1 VVFHCGGGSFKSQ
14 MKRADACGAQLA
26 VIIGDDE
33 AREGS
38 ASLKPLREEQPQKRM
53 PLDSW
58 PRKSAIIFLGMTT
71 MATYDLEEQE
81 QISELKTWWR
91 MYGNLVTGVLLA
103 VAIGVAGWQGW
114 NYYQRKQAAEA
125 SAVYAAVQKA
135 AAERDPKRAR
145 EAAGELIDKYPGTA
159 YAAMAALTSARLQFD
174 AGDLKTAKAQL
185 QWVVD
190 KAATRTCAIWAACVW
205 PTFCSTRRRSTK
217 RSSCCP
223 KSRRRRLPR
232 ASTNSGATCLPH
244 RARRR
249 RPAPPTRRPWPGRR
263 QTSPPPSRRDGTPST
278 ATCCR

>member
-1 VVFHCGGGSFKSQ
+1 
-14 MKRADACGAQLA
+14 
-26 VIIGDDE
+26 
-33 AREGS
+33 
-38 ASLKPLREEQPQKRM
+38 
-53 PLDSW
+53 
-58 PRKSAIIFLGMTT
+58 
-71 MATYDLEEQE
+71 MATFDLEEQE

-91 MYGNLVTGVLLA
+91 MHGNLVTGVLLA

-190 KAATRTCAIWAACVW
+190 KARDKDLRDLGRLRLAHVLFDEKALDEALKLLSEEPAQAFATRFNELRGDLLAAQGKKAEARAAYQAALARQAADQSAAI
-205 PTFCSTRRRSTK
+205 
-217 RSSCCP
+217 
-223 KSRRRRLPR
+223 
-232 ASTNSGATCLPH
+232 
-244 RARRR
+244 
-249 RPAPPTRRPWPGRR
+249 PAGRDT
-263 QTSPPPSRRDGTPST
+263 QYRDLLQMKADSLGDK
-278 ATCCR
+278 